1 MKAVCNKKFFVM
13 IIQET
18 LVSMR
23 LNFNINFGKLPS
35 WDAPEFKH
43 GLLFLDVQGLLP
55 CPSLVS

>member
-1 MKAVCNKKFFVM
+1 M

-23 LNFNINFGKLPS
+23 LNFNINYWILQIKFGKLPS
-35 WDAPEFKH
+35 WDAEFKH